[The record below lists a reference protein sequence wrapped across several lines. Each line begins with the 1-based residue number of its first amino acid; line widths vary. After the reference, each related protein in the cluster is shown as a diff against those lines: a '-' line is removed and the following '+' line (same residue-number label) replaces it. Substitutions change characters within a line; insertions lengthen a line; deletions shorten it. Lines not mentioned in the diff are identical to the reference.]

1 MKKKPRIILLED
13 RPEDAEL
20 VLNEVKKIIGDF
32 KTITVQTQTEFEKQ
46 LVKFEPDLILADYR
60 LKGFT
65 GIDALGIVRQT
76 DPDLPFIFVTG
87 SLDEETAVDCI
98 KRGATDY
105 VLKTNLIRLGPAVQ
119 RALASGQERAHLS
132 SLEKALHREEMKFRR
147 IVEQLSETVFIVD
160 SDGVVKYASPA
171 TRFDGYEPEELMGH
185 SIFDYAHVNDRVF
198 LKEEFRKTMLTTQIT
213 WRECR
218 LITKDQKTRW
228 LRVTTRRIQE
238 EGQVTGILGTIADI
252 TKQKEALQALQKS
265 EEQYRLLADNATD
278 MITIHTVD
286 GQFTFVSPACTL
298 LFGYQPAELL
308 KISPIELIHPDDAPK
323 MQEKFQNLIDT
334 GGVTVID
341 YRLRHKNGN
350 YIWAET
356 TAKFLLDPLTG
367 KTTQVIAVTRDISE
381 HLFHQMADNISDG
394 LAIIENGKVIY
405 HNQQMCQIFHC
416 QPEDLTHFDIYKFA
430 APEEH
435 DRIAKIIQNARQT
448 GQEPAE
454 VEYWIISH
462 DGKRRYIHNRY
473 TYIRENGQIIR
484 RYVVTTDMTDRH
496 LSEEIIRQV
505 NNRLETLL
513 QAIPDLIYFK
523 DAQGKNI
530 LVNRA
535 FLDFTGLSQEQVL
548 GKTDAE
554 ILPAS
559 LAEACRLS
567 DEKVKKE
574 KKAAT
579 FEERYTDQQG
589 NQCIFETTK
598 IPLFDSQNNILG
610 LVGISHDITD
620 RKMIEDKE
628 RRIKNIYQKAI
639 SNARGVPYLL
649 NYSTD
654 SYDFMGS
661 GCKELFGV
669 PAEEMTPARLRQM
682 VVEQRIIIPG
692 VINNKEACE
701 RFKAGQIDRF
711 QADSKIITQDG
722 KERWYNDSAIPVFN
736 EKTGKVTGSLGI
748 LQDITERRRQETIQH
763 LLYQIANAVNETK
776 ELDELL
782 KLIRQALST
791 VIDTTNFFFALYDR
805 ATDTLSLPLFIDEKD
820 QFEIFPAGR
829 TLTGY
834 VIHTDQPLLVHEE
847 DMERMTREG
856 LVDLVGTCSKV
867 WIGVPVKVQD
877 EVIGAVVVQS
887 YTSASALDET
897 DLEVLKFVSEQIG
910 TSVARKRA
918 EISLRESEER
928 FRSIFEDSPLGIAL
942 YDTKGTLL
950 KGNTEY
956 FHLLGISGTTDLGKY
971 NLFDN
976 PGLTTEHKK
985 ALFDK
990 IPIRFEQSL
999 DFDAW
1004 VKSGFPG
1011 RRSGRVYFN
1020 VLISPLH
1027 TTDSVISYLVQLQ
1040 DITERKIMEREL
1052 IKNEKLESVG
1062 ILAGGIA
1069 HDFNNILTAL
1079 LGNVTLARMYATNPP
1094 KIIERLNEAEKAAMR
1109 ARELTQRLLTFSK
1122 GGQPMKKITTLKNA
1136 LSESVL
1142 LSLSGSKTRPELGIA
1157 DELWNVDIDE
1167 GQITQ
1172 VFNNLIINADQAM
1185 PNGGILKVKAG
1196 NLIVTDDK
1204 AMQLPAGDY
1213 IRITFTDQGEGIP
1226 PENLVKIFDPYFTTK
1241 KGGSGLG
1248 LATAYSII
1256 KNHNGKIEVESTPGA
1271 GSTFTIYLPAYKV
1284 QMPSP
1289 AESCKPEISGSGRIL
1304 VMDDDDVVR
1313 EIASDM
1319 ISSLGYDVVTVSD
1332 GNEALQKYREAR
1344 EAQAAFD
1351 VVIMDLTV
1359 PGGLGGKE
1367 TIVRLREV
1375 DPQVKAIVSSGYS
1388 NDPIMSR
1395 YQAFG
1400 FRGVV
1405 AKPYSLAE
1413 LSRVLKQVIEE
1424 K

>member
-171 TRFDGYEPEELMGH
+171 TRFAGYEPEELMGH

-435 DRIAKIIQNARQT
+435 DRIAKINRNAQQT
-448 GQEPAE
+448 GQESTE
-454 VEYWIISH
+454 VEYWIISR

-589 NQCIFETTK
+589 NQCIFETAK

-610 LVGISHDITD
+610 LVGISH
-620 RKMIEDKE
+620 
-628 RRIKNIYQKAI
+628 
-639 SNARGVPYLL
+639 
-649 NYSTD
+649 
-654 SYDFMGS
+654 
-661 GCKELFGV
+661 
-669 PAEEMTPARLRQM
+669 
-682 VVEQRIIIPG
+682 
-692 VINNKEACE
+692 
-701 RFKAGQIDRF
+701 
-711 QADSKIITQDG
+711 
-722 KERWYNDSAIPVFN
+722 
-736 EKTGKVTGSLGI
+736 
-748 LQDITERRRQETIQH
+748 DITERRRQETIQH

-990 IPIRFEQSL
+990 IPVRFEQSL
-999 DFDAW
+999 DFNAW

-1142 LSLSGSKTRPELGIA
+1142 LSLSGSKTRPELEIA

-1185 PNGGILKVKAG
+1185 PKGGILKVKAG

-1344 EAQAAFD
+1344 EAQTAFD

-1367 TIVRLREV
+1367 TILRLREV